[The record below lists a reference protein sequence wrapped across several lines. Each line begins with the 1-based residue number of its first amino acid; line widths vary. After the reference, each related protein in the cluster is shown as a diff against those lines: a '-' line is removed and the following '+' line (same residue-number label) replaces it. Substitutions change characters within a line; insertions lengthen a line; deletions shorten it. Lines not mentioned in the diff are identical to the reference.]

1 MAAFTTWLAGDI
13 DAALA
18 DAHAAIDHARRIG
31 HGRAEMIAHH
41 AAYFCLHDRAELEP
55 AEEHA
60 RASLLIAQQLQAPRF
75 EAEGLAFCAELDRLA
90 GRWAAA
96 ASKIESAI
104 LISRK
109 TGMAFLGPTIL
120 GTAALIADNE
130 MKRREALAEADALLA
145 AGTVFHN
152 HLLFGRDAIEACLE
166 MGDWDRAERYALEL
180 AACTRASPFHCRT
193 SSSRAVRRSRQS
205 DAAAHARTVRHWSA

>member
-1 MAAFTTWLAGDI
+1 
-13 DAALA
+13 
-18 DAHAAIDHARRIG
+18 
-31 HGRAEMIAHH
+31 
-41 AAYFCLHDRAELEP
+41 
-55 AEEHA
+55 
-60 RASLLIAQQLQAPRF
+60 
-75 EAEGLAFCAELDRLA
+75 LAFCAELDRLA